1 MNILYSYRH
10 IRQKKGEIPSTRNTR
25 WFWKNRVRIGYCQK
39 WSGRVSGTRQALV
52 VEVWAEL
59 FFLAFASFFNRQ
71 TYLSVDV
78 VIMRGGFL
86 IGSAVAGS
94 FKDKYICCI
103 RKQILILCY
112 IRSLYNEGKLQQ
124 MVKGVQHM
132 SGTCRLPFTVYN
144 LTGSEHFQMYL
155 FWLKL
160 YLFKLQNKFVWIW
173 SI

>member
-1 MNILYSYRH
+1 MKYPAP
-10 IRQKKGEIPSTRNTR
+10 EIPDDSE
-25 WFWKNRVRIGYCQK
+25 KNRARIGYCQK

-144 LTGSEHFQMYL
+144 LTGSEQFQMNL
-155 FWLKL
+155 NGRDHGLAAS
-160 YLFKLQNKFVWIW
+160 LQTRCELAV
-173 SI
+173 